1 MAKSTVDSTA
11 GLEAALNA
19 GETVTLYH
27 PNGKTMT
34 VDRADLDFWLNEG
47 YRQTRADPTATADEL
62 KALFPE
68 VLDAVLRYVSGVTSD
83 GVIDTSDEAA
93 QATAHQAM
101 RRLEQLWG
109 QLVRDIESLYTVAQG
124 QSVPMRM
131 PDGSAVN
138 VDPGQVDHYLT
149 QGWTHA

>member
-1 MAKSTVDSTA
+1 MARSTVDSTA
-11 GLEAALNA
+11 ALEAALNA

-34 VDRADLDFWLNEG
+34 ADRADLDFWLNEG
-47 YRQTRADPTATADEL
+47 YRQTKADPTATADEL

-68 VLDAVLRYVSGVTSD
+68 ALDAILRYVQGVTSD
-83 GVIDTSDEAA
+83 GTIDTSDGAA

-101 RRLEQLWG
+101 RRVEQLWG

-124 QSVPMRM
+124 QSVPMLM
-131 PDGSAVN
+131 PDGSKAD
-138 VDPGQVDHYLT
+138 VDPAQVDHYLA